1 MSEAERM
8 SKPPDG
14 NYGSAIARCLGT
26 KQNHKGTG
34 FRVGT
39 NYVLTCAHVVE
50 QCMSNNSNE
59 ENNGFFLAVSKKKA
73 EHFSANDLLGKTITI
88 DFPQIPESLQNAE
101 IIPDF
106 WRFRGE
112 DIAVLKLTS
121 PVPNAI
127 AVLTLKQESSYSDCL
142 FSVYGFPENC
152 PDGRWATGKFIGVQP
167 GTGRVQL
174 ERMNEQGLVVQ
185 EGFSGAPVWDKQL
198 GGVVGIM
205 AARDEDKLKTV
216 LEAIAL
222 FDILHTKEIYLEP
235 HWRNAYRLVEPRP
248 EFSGIDENPF
258 PETLMEAILKVQT
271 ISSRS
276 EEYEP
281 IVQFV
286 SYFALDTL
294 GLTEIKPRIHTWLQ
308 DRQHVIKDVL
318 DFVQEKSRKR
328 LPQQKTNPIFNVL
341 CVVEGEWNS
350 TDYAVKAILVENKE
364 LYNPRAARGFRLLTS
379 LQSIKEG
386 DEKLN
391 WSEVERA
398 LQLSL
403 REALEILKDKQQ
415 NPSTLQINIWLPRNC
430 CSWDIDRLGET
441 KESVRNPNP
450 RPIGARHKVVFRLTE
465 RLKAEP
471 QEELDWESKWDL
483 LQENR
488 DSISL
493 IDGNTKPPIDLFEE
507 LNHDDVVGWYRYQP
521 INLAKSEDEL
531 CHFSILVGSGAPVAT
546 WLRGDPKKFKAKFN
560 AIAKKHPNEIPA
572 IVEKL
577 RKEAHT
583 RSDKSKPHIGEHIG
597 LILED
602 PKLVPPGITNR
613 FK

>member
-1 MSEAERM
+1 MSVAEPLSR
-8 SKPPDG
+8 PPDG
-14 NYGSAIARCLGT
+14 NYGSAIARCLGINR
-26 KQNHKGTG
+26 KHKGTG
-34 FRVGT
+34 FRVEKD
-39 NYVLTCAHVVE
+39 YILTCAHVVK
-50 QCMSNNSNE
+50 QCLNISKKTDEVLTAEVTGKTME
-59 ENNGFFLAVSKKKA
+59 IVFLADPTKSFVA
-73 EHFSANDLLGKTITI
+73 VEVV
-88 DFPQIPESLQNAE
+88 PEL
-101 IIPDF
+101 
-106 WRFRGE
+106 WRFGGE
-112 DIAVLKLTS
+112 DIAVLKLS
-121 PVPNAI
+121 RAVPD
-127 AVLTLKQESSYSDCL
+127 AVAVISLKQGQEFWHHKFQL
-142 FSVYGFPENC
+142 FGFPEDRW
-152 PDGRWATGKFIGVQP
+152 DGRWATGEILGAQP
-167 GTGRVQL
+167 ETGRVQL
-174 ERMNEQGLVVQ
+174 EGTKNQGLGIQ
-185 EGFSGAPVWDKQL
+185 EGFSGSPVWDENL
-198 GGVVGIM
+198 GGVVGM
-205 AARDEDKLKTV
+205 TVARDEDEPTKIGFMIPYEKLKTV

-222 FDILHTKEIYLEP
+222 FDILQTKEIYLEP
-235 HWRNAYRLVEPRP
+235 HWRNAYRLVVPRP
-248 EFSGIDENPF
+248 EFSGMDENPF
-258 PETLMEAILKVQT
+258 PETLIEAILRTQT

-294 GLTEIKPRIHTWLQ
+294 GLTEIKPRINSWLQ
-308 DRQHVIKDVL
+308 GRQHTIKEVL
-318 DFVQEKSRKR
+318 DFVQEKARKR
-328 LPQQKTNPIFNVL
+328 LPHQKTNPIFNVL
-341 CVVEGEWNS
+341 FVVEGEWNS

-364 LYNPRAARGFRLLTS
+364 LYNPKAARGFRLLKS
-379 LQSIKEG
+379 LQSMKEG

-391 WSEVERA
+391 WSEVEIA

-403 REALEILKDKQQ
+403 KEALKILKDKQQ
-415 NPSTLQINIWLPRNC
+415 NPSSLQINIWLPRNC
-430 CSWDIDRLGET
+430 CFWDIDRWGET
-441 KESVRNPNP
+441 KKSAANPNP

-465 RLKAEP
+465 RLTAEP
-471 QEELDWESKWDL
+471 QAELDWESKWDL

-521 INLAKSEDEL
+521 INIAKSEDEP

-613 FK
+613 F